1 MADFNTNVPLWGNK
15 GTKPSDGLLK
25 DGYAPN
31 DRPTAQNTNFMY
43 NAFSNA
49 IKEVQDNVP
58 LESDIL
64 KKTGDVIEGTILS
77 SPKQLKYSIDKG
89 NATVLGNVN
98 RFSDVSGDSKIT
110 ITIPKDVVI
119 PGRQTLVFSFLH
131 SFKGGVINLDFSSTY
146 VSDFATTNT
155 DNIKNDEYRKV
166 RLSFTLGAGAPYEDI
181 VIVMSAREGN
191 LYSCEIVEDFVTS
204 GLIGVPYSLKADS
217 LIALHE
223 GAMLPKETRPT
234 LDCNA
239 IRTPYIGYTANAV
252 NAPQGEKLGTLM
264 VFVTAETSKL
274 TQVFTGNTS
283 GKVYYRTMNIVNT
296 FSSWAEVLTG
306 SALANALT
314 NYATKED
321 LKTATAGML
330 TEESATNWQKFK
342 VTDDSGVSITKSGYD
357 LLNVDDL
364 TNFDGYVTNATNMPA
379 TGTAGFYTRRVHSG
393 PYIDVTFAQHSTASL
408 IWRNSFNGSTKKWL
422 GWTKFITEGDTATW
436 QKKAITAD
444 NGAQLRLESAD
455 LNSSVVPGEYYADSC
470 TNTPSSEGNGYLT
483 IKAGNLGGSN
493 VNNYFTQIYTGY
505 VSGEM
510 YSRSKKQG
518 DSLTTWTPW
527 VRLLSEKDFSNV
539 QQYKLT
545 ESAGINTPL
554 GTYRGNVIDLS
565 TGSYELTAVSNTV
578 VTDLPANLPSNS
590 AIYELQVFGG
600 TDKRKQFRLM
610 ASYDNRVWFG
620 NSHTNGTTIKWFE
633 VPREGVTAFNGTV
646 KYALTAQQD
655 IFVES
660 LKWGNGVHTFS
671 SPNSAPNNPAVGVSI
686 IGTVIVSGG
695 KGQITAISDA
705 GTSYVTSMYT
715 SGKWLPWSTMV
726 NYGALDT
733 VSRRLMEDIDSVTPV
748 MLWEGSANGAG
759 TKTYPLKQDVMS
771 FSKIKIT
778 HYSGVFQNAVSE
790 YAVPATIGDFW
801 NCILS
806 PTTNLT
812 DARGDSP
819 TIYEVAIRF
828 NNTSF
833 MIERDNKYDFATSKP
848 TLNANQSYIT
858 KIEGVRK

>member
-77 SPKQLKYSIDKG
+77 SPKQLKYNIDKG

-131 SFKGGVINLDFSSTY
+131 SFKGEVISLDFSSTY

-155 DNIKNDEYRKV
+155 DDIKNDEYRKV
-166 RLSFTLGAGAPYEDI
+166 RLSFTLGEDAPYEDI

-191 LYSCEIVEDFVTS
+191 LFSCAIVEDFVTS

-223 GAMLPKETRPT
+223 GAMLPKSTQST

-314 NYATKED
+314 NYATKDD

-342 VTDDSGVSITKSGYD
+342 VTDDSGISIMKSGYD

-364 TNFDGYVTNATNMPA
+364 TNLDIYVTSATNVPA
-379 TGTAGFYTRRVHSG
+379 VGSSGFYTRRVRSG

-408 IWRNSFNGSTKKWL
+408 IWRNSYNGGVNKWS
-422 GWTKFITEGDTATW
+422 GWTKLITEEVTATW

-444 NGAQLRLESAD
+444 SGAQLRLESAD

-505 VSGEM
+505 VSGDM

-518 DSLTTWTPW
+518 DLLTTWTPW
-527 VRLLSEKDFSNV
+527 VRLLSENDFSNV

-545 ESAGINTPL
+545 ESTGFNTPL

-565 TGSYELTAVSNTV
+565 TGNYELTARSNTV

-633 VPREGVTAFNGTV
+633 VPRDSPVSFDGSV

-660 LKWGNGVHTFS
+660 LTWGNGVHTFS

-695 KGQITAISDA
+695 NGQITAISDA
-705 GTSYVTSMYT
+705 GTSYVTGMHT

-733 VSRRLMEDIDSVTPV
+733 VNKRLIKEIDNVTPV
-748 MLWEGSANGAG
+748 TLWEGSAQGG
-759 TKTYPLKQDVMS
+759 TGTYYKLKRPVTD
-771 FSKIKIT
+771 FTRIKVW
-778 HYSGVFQNAVSE
+778 HSSSVGKYNVSE
-790 YAVPATIGDFW
+790 FYIPSPAESLDTFIIGA
-801 NCILS
+801 
-806 PTTNLT
+806 TNLADST
-812 DARGDSP
+812 GGSP
-819 TIYEVAIRF
+819 TIYELALDFSKV
-828 NNTSF
+828 TSF
-833 MIERDNKYDFATSKP
+833 TIPRDSRYNVANSEAILKS
-848 TLNANQSYIT
+848 NQSIIQ
-858 KIEGVRK
+858 KIEGIVR